1 MEDNDLLDDESKRHL
16 GALSY
21 LGGGD
26 INVRGILA
34 GEDGDGETSDLQ
46 KAAEPAETADVKD
59 ADAVSLIDD
68 EHFYWSHRAQVYP
81 KDLWV
86 FYLFCT
92 CSKIAQRTC
101 NDA

>member
-1 MEDNDLLDDESKRHL
+1 MERARPSIILGNIDEQGRLEDNDFLDDESKRHL

-34 GEDGDGETSDLQ
+34 GEDGDGETSELQ

-59 ADAVSLIDD
+59 ADAVS
-68 EHFYWSHRAQVYP
+68 
-81 KDLWV
+81 
-86 FYLFCT
+86 
-92 CSKIAQRTC
+92 
-101 NDA
+101 

>member
-1 MEDNDLLDDESKRHL
+1 MEDNDFLDDESKRHL

-68 EHFYWSHRAQVYP
+68 EHLYWSHRAHIHVYIY
-81 KDLWV
+81 KICV
-86 FYLFCT
+86 CT
-92 CSKIAQRTC
+92 CAKKA
-101 NDA
+101 